1 MKIDIVIPVYNSE
14 SCLLEL
20 SKQLSEKLENISHR
34 IIYVNDN
41 SLDNSWILLK
51 QISKNTNNVIAIN
64 LAKNFGQDCAIM
76 AGLNHAKGDFIVI
89 MDDDLQ
95 HDPVAIPLL
104 LDNIR
109 KTKSDVSYANFRR
122 KEQSI
127 IKLLTVLQI
136 EKKMVYF

>member
-51 QISKNTNNVIAIN
+51 QISKNNNNVIAIN
-64 LAKNFGQDCAIM
+64 LAKNFGR
-76 AGLNHAKGDFIVI
+76 F
-89 MDDDLQ
+89 
-95 HDPVAIPLL
+95 
-104 LDNIR
+104 
-109 KTKSDVSYANFRR
+109 
-122 KEQSI
+122 
-127 IKLLTVLQI
+127 
-136 EKKMVYF
+136 EKNE